1 MQFVI
6 NNWYLFVALVVI
18 LALLFAGPIR
28 QSLSGVGSVAIAQA
42 VQLLNR
48 ESGVLLDVREP
59 AEYAAGHIPRALN
72 IPLSTLGERVK
83 ELDKYKQRPVIVCCR
98 SGQRAGQAAVALR
111 KRGFVSV
118 HNLHG
123 GLLAWEKENLPI
135 ETATPKRRTA
145 KGA

>member
-6 NNWYLFVALVVI
+6 NNWYLFAALVVI
-18 LALLFAGPIR
+18 LAMLFAGPIR

-42 VQLLNR
+42 VQLINR
-48 ESGVLLDVREP
+48 ESGVIVDVREP

-72 IPLSTLGERVK
+72 IPLGALNDRLK
-83 ELDKYKQRPVIVCCR
+83 ELEKYKQRPVIVCCR

-111 KRGFVSV
+111 KHGFISV
-118 HNLHG
+118 HNLNG
-123 GLLAWEKENLPI
+123 GLLAWEKENLPT
-135 ETATPKRRTA
+135 ETAVEKRRSA

>member
-6 NNWYLFVALVVI
+6 NNWYLFAALIII
-18 LALLFAGPIR
+18 LAMLFAGPIR

-42 VQLLNR
+42 VQLINR
-48 ESGVLLDVREP
+48 ESGVMVDVREP

-72 IPLSTLGERVK
+72 IPLGTLNDRLK

-98 SGQRAGQAAVALR
+98 SGQRAGQAAVTLR
-111 KRGFVSV
+111 KHGFISV
-118 HNLHG
+118 HNLNG
-123 GLLAWEKENLPI
+123 GLLAWEKENLPV
-135 ETATPKRRTA
+135 ETVAEKRRSV

>member
-6 NNWYLFVALVVI
+6 NNWYLFAALIVI
-18 LALLFAGPIR
+18 LAMLFAGPIR

-42 VQLLNR
+42 VQLINR
-48 ESGVLLDVREP
+48 ESGVIVDVREP

-72 IPLSTLGERVK
+72 IPLGTLNDRLK

-98 SGQRAGQAAVALR
+98 SGQRAGSAAVTLR
-111 KRGFVSV
+111 KHGFISV
-118 HNLHG
+118 HNLNG
-123 GLLAWEKENLPI
+123 GLLAWEKENLPT
-135 ETATPKRRTA
+135 ETVTEKRRSV